1 MSYIPLDSADLE
13 VGKPIKKKL
22 FTRILNNEEDH
33 ESRLDNLEQGVG
45 KIIVADFEVT
55 GYISHYKDTE
65 LVAIATHKAPAR
77 YNLVEFS
84 VTIMDSP
91 NGFNSVGVPVVS
103 STSGVLEL
111 DLRKSVDGGVNYYSI
126 CTIKPAILDGYA
138 GAGLSSNSAV
148 GGRACVFSELTVN
161 QDDMLR
167 LDVKGMKD
175 KQGTFSISIYG
186 TLD

>member
-1 MSYIPLDSADLE
+1 MSYIPLESADLE

-33 ESRLDNLEQGVG
+33 ESRIDNLEQGVG

-55 GYISHYKDTE
+55 GYISHYKATE
-65 LVAIATHKAPAR
+65 LIAIATHKAPAK

-91 NGFNSVGVPVVS
+91 NGFNSVGVPVE
-103 STSGVLEL
+103 STLAGVLEL
-111 DLRKSVDGGVNYYSI
+111 DLKKSVDGGVTYYSI
-126 CTIKPAILDGYA
+126 CTIKPAILDGYN
-138 GAGLSSNSAV
+138 GVGLSSNTAV

-167 LDVKGMKD
+167 LDVTSMKD
-175 KQGTFSISIYG
+175 KQGTFSISVFG